1 VAINDLFLIA
11 AGAGLVIALLLA
23 TSWRR
28 YLAIVAV
35 GVIAAIAFT
44 VLGVKHS
51 HDPGCR
57 ECGGGFFAGL
67 FAGYAL
73 AAWTLGAAVGALIR
87 RTSGRIFVRGR

>member
-1 VAINDLFLIA
+1 VAIDDLFVIA
-11 AGAGLVIALLLA
+11 AGAGLVVAIPLA

-73 AAWTLGAAVGALIR
+73 AAWALGAAVGTLIR
-87 RTSGRIFVRGR
+87 RMSRRISVDGR